1 MVFVWGDLACSA
13 APRSAEAESAI
24 LGWNFLMN
32 TKASAFSASDV
43 PLHPSR
49 DGSVNQ
55 KTSFENCARC
65 LLTHLK
71 WHKVTAKYKRITWS
85 EENRTSR
92 ETLRQDVTTH
102 LK

>member
-1 MVFVWGDLACSA
+1 MVFVWGDLAGSA
-13 APRSAEAESAI
+13 APRSTEAEAAT

-32 TKASAFSASDV
+32 MKASASDV

-71 WHKVTAKYKRITWS
+71 WRKVAAKYKRITWS
-85 EENRTSR
+85 EENRTSK